1 MATISFLLQS
11 KNNPANI
18 YVRLSIDRKNVFKRK
33 TGYVIDPDQWSKKTG
48 YPKPNDVDLKNLK
61 TDLSNLKTE
70 IEKRFNTATTSGIE
84 ISGAWLQEQIDII
97 TGKKK
102 KTDVDRL
109 INYIDVYSGKLSYK
123 VFPGGKTGVASN
135 TFQKYATLKNKI
147 EAYEK
152 YKGKKYFVKDVGLKF
167 SNELAKFFFDVD
179 KLSRNSA
186 GRYLKYLKTVCR
198 DAKNNGIETHP
209 QLEQIKGFSEPGA
222 KVFLAPDE
230 LEKIENTTFERE
242 ALRNAKNWL
251 IVGCYIGQRVS
262 DLLILT
268 KENIKVRNGLN
279 L

>member
-1 MATISFLLQS
+1 M
-11 KNNPANI
+11 K
-18 YVRLSIDRKNVFKRK
+18 
-33 TGYVIDPDQWSKKTG
+33 
-48 YPKPNDVDLKNLK
+48 
-61 TDLSNLKTE
+61 
-70 IEKRFNTATTSGIE
+70 
-84 ISGAWLQEQIDII
+84 DI
-97 TGKKK
+97 
-102 KTDVDRL
+102 
-109 INYIDVYSGKLSYK
+109 
-123 VFPGGKTGVASN
+123 
-135 TFQKYATLKNKI
+135 
-147 EAYEK
+147 
-152 YKGKKYFVKDVGLKF
+152 GLKF
-167 SNELAKFFFDVD
+167 SNELAKYFFDVD

-268 KENIKVRNGLN
+268 KENIKVRNGLELIELTQKKTRKRVAIPLHPKVKN
-279 L
+279 ILYENKRNFPDKISDQKFNKHIKDICKLAEINDLVTGGTTPKRGR